1 MAPSLAYNGTERSE
15 TPHVAVAKRKTELGR
30 SHAERRREAEARI
43 LEAAFGIVAE
53 RGVDQLTLAEAGEAA
68 GYSRA
73 LAAHYFGNREALLG
87 AVAEYAVE
95 TYSQRLSS
103 MDVPRTGG
111 LETVL
116 LLIAFFID
124 DSRSWPKRLRAFYE
138 VTNAALRW
146 PSIAAVVA
154 RLNQASIGHYAGLIR
169 TAQAQG
175 EIRADLD
182 PVAESVLIAAS
193 LRGIMG
199 QWLTAPDAIDLD
211 AVRDAYLA
219 GLRRSWAPGR

>member
-15 TPHVAVAKRKTELGR
+15 TPRVAVAKRKTELGR

-95 TYSQRLSS
+95 TYSERLSS
-103 MDVPRTGG
+103 KDVPRTGG

-116 LLIAFFID
+116 SLIAFFID
-124 DSRSWPKRLRAFYE
+124 DSRSWPKRLKAFYE

-199 QWLTAPDAIDLD
+199 QWLTAPDSIDLD

-219 GLRRSWAPGR
+219 GLRRSWAPL

>member
-116 LLIAFFID
+116 SLIAFFID

>member
-1 MAPSLAYNGTERSE
+1 M
-15 TPHVAVAKRKTELGR
+15 AVAKRKTELGR

-73 LAAHYFGNREALLG
+73 LAAHYFGNLERLLG
-87 AVAEYAVE
+87 AVAEYAVG
-95 TYSQRLSS
+95 TYRDRLASK
-103 MDVPRTGG
+103 DVPRSGG
-111 LETVL
+111 LEPL
-116 LLIAFFID
+116 LTLIAFYID
-124 DSRSWPKRLRAFYE
+124 DSRFWPKRLKAFYE

-154 RLNQASIGHYAGLIR
+154 RLNQAGIEHYAGLIR

-175 EIRADLD
+175 EIRAELD
-182 PVAESVLIAAS
+182 PVAEAVLIAAS

-219 GLRRSWAPGR
+219 GLRRSWGTGR

>member
-15 TPHVAVAKRKTELGR
+15 TPRVAVAKRKTELGR

-95 TYSQRLSS
+95 TYSERLSS
-103 MDVPRTGG
+103 KDVPRTGG

-116 LLIAFFID
+116 SLIAFFID
-124 DSRSWPKRLRAFYE
+124 DSRSWPKRLKAFYE

-199 QWLTAPDAIDLD
+199 QWLTAPDSIDLD

-219 GLRRSWAPGR
+219 GLRRSWGPGR

>member
-15 TPHVAVAKRKTELGR
+15 TPRVAVAKRKTELGR

-95 TYSQRLSS
+95 TYSERLSS
-103 MDVPRTGG
+103 KDVPRTGG

-116 LLIAFFID
+116 SLIAFFID
-124 DSRSWPKRLRAFYE
+124 DSRSWPKRLKAFYE

-199 QWLTAPDAIDLD
+199 QWLTAPDSIDLD